1 MGGARRESAR
11 RTSRGYRRSCR
22 VVEDAGRPTRDA
34 RRKIDSRVFF
44 SFPVALESRE
54 RARASPSGTA
64 PAGKNTR
71 ARVPHLVRNTPP
83 PVSGARC
90 RTPRTGAT
98 SDGATRVYFCCE
110 SGHRTLYRG
119 RRCRCSSRRR
129 LWRCCTACK
138 ASLRPSGASRDDA
151 DPSRCRTHASP
162 CPRSSRPDATRRLF
176 LRHLP
181 RKNRRCLLRSAM
193 DRPRKRALLPTPTR
207 PFANFA
213 SPRVL
218 LPTPGVPKRASPSP
232 APRAAAHAAP
242 SGVADAD
249 KKASRTGLSRAGA
262 AKTCLQEGFDAR
274 DESNFSRLFVTATIN
289 RVIKKCKVNPKGG
302 TVCAFSQ
309 ISVLVIYLL

>member
-249 KKASRTGLSRAGA
+249 KKASRTGLS
-262 AKTCLQEGFDAR
+262 L
-274 DESNFSRLFVTATIN
+274 SLIH
-289 RVIKKCKVNPKGG
+289 I
-302 TVCAFSQ
+302 
-309 ISVLVIYLL
+309 